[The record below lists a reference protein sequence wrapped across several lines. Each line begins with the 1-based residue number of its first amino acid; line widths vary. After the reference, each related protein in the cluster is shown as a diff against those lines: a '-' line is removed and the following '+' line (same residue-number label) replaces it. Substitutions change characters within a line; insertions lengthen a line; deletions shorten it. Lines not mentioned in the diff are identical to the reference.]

1 MADILHADILDPYVH
16 EPKGISIAT
25 DGQVYMADGSNSGD
39 WTELSRYVNG
49 YVAFDAVTPA
59 YQHSV
64 TTSFTAINP
73 AFNIST
79 TNGFTGLSSPNAR
92 LRYDGTET
100 ITAFV
105 QFTVCFRNSS
115 GSDKDLEIEI
125 YKNGSSFNGAHTI
138 VTAVSGTWNSMTLP
152 DIGSL
157 STNDYLE
164 IFVKADAD
172 FTLDIASA
180 SLTVNGVPN

>member
-16 EPKGISIAT
+16 EPKGITTANA
-25 DGQVYMADGSNSGD
+25 GQIYVADGSNSGD
-39 WTELSRYVNG
+39 WTDLSRYVNG
-49 YVAFDAVTPA
+49 YVAFDATTPA

-64 TTSFTAINP
+64 TTSFTALDP
-73 AFNIST
+73 TFVISSN
-79 TNGFTGLSSPNAR
+79 NGFTGLASPNAR

-105 QFTVCFRNSS
+105 QFTVAFKNNS
-115 GSDKDLEIEI
+115 GTDRDLEIEI

-138 VTAVSGTWNSMTLP
+138 VTAQSGVWASVTLP

-157 STNDYLE
+157 ATNDYLE
-164 IFVKADAD
+164 IFLKGSAS

-180 SLTVNGVPN
+180 SLTVTGVPN